1 LLSANGLSKGE
12 VIYDRKYSSFSQIKT
27 GEIDWH
33 KIFEDCGWFHWTA
46 ITPAL
51 NEELAEVMKE
61 ALEVAYSKGIT
72 ISVDLNYRNKL
83 WQYGKSPLE
92 VMPELVKYCHIIM
105 GNIWASRNMLGT
117 SIDSNLNRN
126 TSPEEY
132 FEFAKKNP
140 NLEIFVT
147 FDADGQ
153 HQIKDIE
160 NIISPIKENKADIV
174 FGTRF
179 QDDKTKMPFLKRII
193 LKLAVRYTNLSTGV
207 PLTDAHNG
215 FRAMNRTALNEMQL
229 NLNGM
234 AHASEIVAIAHKS
247 NLRIAETPVEILY
260 TKYSKAK
267 GELSKSSSKT
277 MIRPCF

>member
-1 LLSANGLSKGE
+1 VADKFTT
-12 VIYDRKYSSFSQIKT
+12 VIVDDGSSDNSLQSISDLPVKILKHSTNFGQGAALQT
-27 GEIDWH
+27 G
-33 KIFEDCGWFHWTA
+33 
-46 ITPAL
+46 
-51 NEELAEVMKE
+51 
-61 ALEVAYSKGIT
+61 
-72 ISVDLNYRNKL
+72 
-83 WQYGKSPLE
+83 
-92 VMPELVKYCHIIM
+92 
-105 GNIWASRNMLGT
+105 
-117 SIDSNLNRN
+117 
-126 TSPEEY
+126 

-193 LKLAVRYTNLSTGV
+193 LKLAIRYTNLSTGV

-215 FRAMNRTALNEMQL
+215 FRAMNRTALSEMQL

-234 AHASEIVAIAHKS
+234 AHATEIVAIAHKA

-267 GELSKSSSKT
+267 GQSILNSINILSDLFL
-277 MIRPCF
+277 R

>member
-1 LLSANGLSKGE
+1 MDN
-12 VIYDRKYSSFSQIKT
+12 SSVCI
-27 GEIDWH
+27 IVP
-33 KIFEDCGWFHWTA
+33 IF
-46 ITPAL
+46 
-51 NEELAEVMKE
+51 NEEQVVRKIVQSLVADKFTTVIVDDGSSDNSFQSISDLPVKILKHSTNFGQGA
-61 ALEVAYSKGIT
+61 ALQTG
-72 ISVDLNYRNKL
+72 
-83 WQYGKSPLE
+83 
-92 VMPELVKYCHIIM
+92 
-105 GNIWASRNMLGT
+105 
-117 SIDSNLNRN
+117 
-126 TSPEEY
+126 

-193 LKLAVRYTNLSTGV
+193 LKLAIRYTNLSTGV

-215 FRAMNRTALNEMQL
+215 FRAMNRTALSEMQL

-234 AHASEIVAIAHKS
+234 AHATEIVAIAHKA

-267 GELSKSSSKT
+267 GQSILNSINILSDLFL
-277 MIRPCF
+277 R

>member
-1 LLSANGLSKGE
+1 MDNSSVC
-12 VIYDRKYSSFSQIKT
+12 VIVP
-27 GEIDWH
+27 
-33 KIFEDCGWFHWTA
+33 IF
-46 ITPAL
+46 
-51 NEELAEVMKE
+51 NEEQVVRKIVQSLVAEKFTSVIIDDGSSDNSLQSISDLPVKILKHSTNFGQGA
-61 ALEVAYSKGIT
+61 ALQTG
-72 ISVDLNYRNKL
+72 
-83 WQYGKSPLE
+83 
-92 VMPELVKYCHIIM
+92 
-105 GNIWASRNMLGT
+105 
-117 SIDSNLNRN
+117 
-126 TSPEEY
+126 

-160 NIISPIKENKADIV
+160 NIVSPIKENKADIV

-179 QDDKTKMPFLKRII
+179 QDDKTKMPLLKRII
-193 LKLAVRYTNLSTGV
+193 LKLAIRYTNLSTGV

-215 FRAMNRTALNEMQL
+215 FRAMNRAALNEMKL

-247 NLRIAETPVEILY
+247 NLRITEIPVEILY

-267 GELSKSSSKT
+267 GQSILNSINILSDLFL
-277 MIRPCF
+277 R